1 MTTPLGPA
9 SEPSSQTDRH
19 RRLRIPSPWARYRE
33 RLQHTHG
40 WEAELRC
47 PACGV
52 VALPAFNG
60 WTPSNAINFG
70 ETPTIYADLTCR
82 SCGADLRQAASTK
95 LVELF
100 ADVGV
105 PTRNKRLMAT
115 FIALILGFEIPGTIL
130 SLFERW
136 RELGVALV
144 RAPLLLLAPAIL
156 WFNGQ
161 IASIRSRCECGRP
174 DYKFMGLLGRSYCYR
189 CSTCGRLL
197 RLRD

>member
-9 SEPSSQTDRH
+9 PEPPSETDR
-19 RRLRIPSPWARYRE
+19 LRSVWIRSPWARYRE

-60 WTPSNAINFG
+60 WTPSDAINFG
-70 ETPTIYADLTCR
+70 DTPTIYADLTCR
-82 SCGADLRQAASTK
+82 SCGADLRQAAGTK

-100 ADVGV
+100 ANVGM
-105 PTRNKRLMAT
+105 PPKNKRLMAT
-115 FIALILGFEIPGTIL
+115 FIALILGFVVPGMIL
-130 SLFERW
+130 TLFERW

-144 RAPLLLLAPAIL
+144 RVPLLLLAPTIL

-174 DYKFMGLLGRSYCYR
+174 DHKFMGLLGRSYCYR
-189 CSTCGRLL
+189 CSSCGRLL